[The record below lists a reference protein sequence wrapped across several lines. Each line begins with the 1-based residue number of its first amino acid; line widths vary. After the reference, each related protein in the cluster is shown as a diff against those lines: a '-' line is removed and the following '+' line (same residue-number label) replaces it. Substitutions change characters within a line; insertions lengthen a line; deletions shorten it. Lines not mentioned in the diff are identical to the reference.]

1 MNNRIQEIKKFHNP
15 GATLLLSLLLAAD
28 LGFILLHSI
37 EALAPFWTN
46 PMFSI
51 NKDGTFPEVYQCVK
65 YFWIILLLFY
75 NARIIRARGY
85 VAWAAAF
92 TYFLCDDALRI
103 HENIGI
109 YVAQLGPFTPPLHLR
124 MEDMGELAIS
134 FIAGS
139 LLFCLIAW
147 AWLWGSEHFK
157 KICRDIMLLI
167 ATLVFFGLVVDM
179 LHIMLRPGWQWGFV
193 LGVLEDGGEMVTVSL
208 ILWYVFLLA
217 VRKGAPG
224 LYFWDVL
231 IKIHRAGARRSQA
244 RRSYL

>member
-1 MNNRIQEIKKFHNP
+1 MVIRMKTILQEIKKFHDH
-15 GATLLLSLLLAAD
+15 GATLLLSLLLAVD

-51 NKDGTFPEVYQCVK
+51 EKDGTFPEVYQYVK

-75 NARIIRARGY
+75 NARNIRAWGY

-103 HENIGI
+103 HENVGI
-109 YVAQLGPFTPPLHLR
+109 YFTQLGPFTPPLHLR
-124 MEDMGELAIS
+124 MEDLGELAIS
-134 FIAGS
+134 FFAGL

-147 AWLWGSEHFK
+147 AWQWGSEQFK
-157 KICRDIMLLI
+157 KCSRDILFLILVLL
-167 ATLVFFGLVVDM
+167 FFGLGVDM

-193 LGVLEDGGEMVTVSL
+193 LGVLEDGGEMLTVSL

-217 VRKGAPG
+217 LRKEATG
-224 LYFWDVL
+224 LYLWDV
-231 IKIHRAGARRSQA
+231 IKKRF
-244 RRSYL
+244 